1 MNDML
6 DAVPPVI
13 DVVTKGT
20 DWPTI
25 VTGVVGLAGII
36 GTYWQGKRARE
47 ATSQD
52 LRDSLNAETDR
63 ALTIDRRVVYAR
75 FLAAINKTTNATF
88 LFAAEWVANEEEA
101 TRLTSQAG
109 HIVIMSELYAA
120 AAEVKLIAPAAI
132 GEAATAISNLFND
145 YRNALINDEEPDYG
159 AFDNDL
165 YGYTQPLYT
174 AMRADLGVSVKP
186 DATPPP
192 SS

>member
-1 MNDML
+1 ML

-25 VTGVVGLAGII
+25 VTGVVGVAGII

-47 ATSQD
+47 ATSRD

-63 ALTIDRRVVYAR
+63 ALAVDRRVVYAG
-75 FLAAINKTTNATF
+75 FLASVNKTANATF
-88 LFAAEWVANEEEA
+88 MFGVEWVASEDEA
-101 TRLTSQAG
+101 TRRALQSA
-109 HIVIMSELYAA
+109 HSVAISELYAA
-120 AAEVKLIAPAAI
+120 TAEVKLIAPAAI
-132 GEAATAISNLFND
+132 GEAAAAISNLFND
-145 YRNALINDEEPDYG
+145 YRNALINAEDPDFR
-159 AFDNDL
+159 AFDHVVDER
-165 YGYTQPLYT
+165 TPPLYA
-174 AMRADLGVSVKP
+174 AMRADLGMSVKP